1 MKKPRRMDPTG
12 KRDAILTASEAL
24 FATQGYQRT
33 TMAHIAASAAVAVGT
48 LYRLFPDKP
57 ALLAALHAQM
67 EQGFIDAMHKG
78 WESQDSY
85 IDKFDPMID
94 ALIDQ
99 AIAQQ
104 ARMPLYQ
111 LTRELVGTTDY
122 VPGARTI
129 DAIKAQYTAGVLAG
143 SFVDQDPEIA
153 AHIAHGMVEGAMR
166 AISRVQGLTTIDAIK
181 QTLKG
186 NFKRSFV
193 RFS

>member
-1 MKKPRRMDPTG
+1 MDPTG
-12 KRDAILTASEAL
+12 KRDAILTASETL
-24 FATQGYQRT
+24 FATRGYQRT
-33 TMAHIAASAAVAVGT
+33 TMAQIATSAAVAVGT

-67 EQGFIDAMHKG
+67 EQGFIDAMRVG
-78 WESQDSY
+78 WESQASY

-94 ALIDQ
+94 ALLDQ

-104 ARMPLYQ
+104 ERMPLYQ

-153 AHIAHGMVEGAMR
+153 AHVAHGMVEGAMR
-166 AISRVQGLTTIDAIK
+166 ALSRVQGLTAIDTIK

-193 RFS
+193 SLS